1 MSAWSDENA
10 IKAFEYGL
18 SIPAHKLQLGQEFEL
33 IRFKYLILILYT
45 VKYVDESFFSK
56 SVKNIE
62 IKKYGS
68 LSSSKFFGTYRSHD
82 SMFFEL
88 LIVNF

>member
-33 IRFKYLILILYT
+33 IRFKYLILIVNT
-45 VKYVDESFFSK
+45 VKF
-56 SVKNIE
+56 I
-62 IKKYGS
+62 
-68 LSSSKFFGTYRSHD
+68 
-82 SMFFEL
+82 L
-88 LIVNF
+88 LVHQIHIQHLKRPR